1 MARSRSDLDNET
13 DHEIR
18 RLTFPTSRR
27 LAARS
32 GIEPARRL
40 KGRADA
46 LYRIG
51 IVRGVAEEDSPPVC
65 APTKAKR
72 PLQVTSGTW
81 SSRLGLPIGAV
92 PGIASVPV
100 ANAPVI
106 RDHCTEAANHQSIEK
121 TMSSDAGFIPYL
133 VLIRFDRGDDLRDR
147 LHESLSLLQEALA
160 ELGSVEPVM
169 SSYDGS
175 AVAYLLEA
183 RATIQPQQVVTQLQ
197 SPKSHRTSPLKTH
210 DKLLVISVELGVAT
224 RMERITDWLRE
235 HDALA

>member
-1 MARSRSDLDNET
+1 MGRFD
-13 DHEIR
+13 R
-18 RLTFPTSRR
+18 R
-27 LAARS
+27 
-32 GIEPARRL
+32 EW
-40 KGRADA
+40 
-46 LYRIG
+46 
-51 IVRGVAEEDSPPVC
+51 
-65 APTKAKR
+65 
-72 PLQVTSGTW
+72 VTSGTL
-81 SSRLGLPIGAV
+81 SSRLGLPIAAV
-92 PGIASVPV
+92 PGIASVSV
-100 ANAPVI
+100 ANALVI

-121 TMSSDAGFIPYL
+121 TMSSDGSFIPYL

-197 SPKSHRTSPLKTH
+197 SPKSRRTSPLKTH